1 MFEML
6 VGYPPFYLDD
16 PMTTCRKVLSIGFVL
31 DGTNQLDCT
40 LMLSDSLDNL
50 EMQDLTV
57 YYG

>member
-6 VGYPPFYLDD
+6 VGYPPFYSND

-31 DGTNQLDCT
+31 NGINQLDCT